1 MTTIIVKIPDKKA
14 NMFASYF
21 KKHRLKTRGLNS
33 KEDEDMMAKWI
44 DEGMKSGEVSEK
56 DVLEILKKN
65 GVKI

>member
-1 MTTIIVKIPDKKA
+1 MTTVIVKIPDKKA
-14 NMFASYF
+14 SMFASYF
-21 KKHRLKTRGLNS
+21 KKHRLKTRILKS

-56 DVLEILKKN
+56 NVLEILKKN